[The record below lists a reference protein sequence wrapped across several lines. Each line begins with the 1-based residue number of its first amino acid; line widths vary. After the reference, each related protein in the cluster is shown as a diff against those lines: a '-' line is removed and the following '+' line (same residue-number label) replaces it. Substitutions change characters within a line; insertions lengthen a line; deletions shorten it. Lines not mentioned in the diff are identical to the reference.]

1 MIPTPADYVPLLGTL
16 PMVTTTR
23 VTRRIRAPR
32 ARVYG
37 ALLDADAV
45 QRWMV
50 PDGMTSEVHSF
61 DAREGGE
68 FWISLTYDAPTAEGK
83 TDAQTDSFRGRFERL
98 VPDTE
103 VVQVVEFDTDDPS
116 LGGEM
121 RITYRLEEA
130 EDGGTELIGIHENLP
145 PGVAPEDN
153 ELGWSISLRKLAELV
168 ERDR

>member
-1 MIPTPADYVPLLGTL
+1 M
-16 PMVTTTR
+16 
-23 VTRRIRAPR
+23 RAPR
-32 ARVYG
+32 ARVYR

-50 PDGMTSEVHSF
+50 PDGMTSEVHTF

-68 FWISLTYDAPTAEGK
+68 FRISLTYDAPTATGK
-83 TDAQTDSFRGRFERL
+83 TDAQTDSFHGHFERL

-103 VVQVVEFDTDDPS
+103 VVQVVEFEADDPS

-121 RITYRLEEA
+121 RITYRLEET
-130 EDGGTELIGIHENLP
+130 DDGTEVIGIHENLP

-153 ELGWSISLRKLAELV
+153 ELGWTISLDKLADLTEG
-168 ERDR
+168 DR

>member
-1 MIPTPADYVPLLGTL
+1 
-16 PMVTTTR
+16 MVATTQ
-23 VTRRIRAPR
+23 VTRHMRAPR
-32 ARVYG
+32 ARVYR

-68 FWISLTYDAPTAEGK
+68 FWISLTYDAPTTAAK

-103 VVQVVEFDTDDPS
+103 VVQVVEFDTDDAS
-116 LGGEM
+116 MGGEM
-121 RITYRLEEA
+121 RITYRLEEV
-130 EDGGTELIGIHENLP
+130 EDGTELIGVHENLP

-153 ELGWSISLRKLAELV
+153 ELGWSISLGKLADLV
-168 ERDR
+168 EDSR